1 SHEITSPVCDL
12 LSLSRVAIKV
22 TFARFI
28 FILSKLVGMEVGM
41 GDRAALPLGDR
52 EALPTGDR
60 FPRWTFHVQ

>member
-1 SHEITSPVCDL
+1 PVCDL

-41 GDRAALPLGDR
+41 GDC

-60 FPRWTFHVQ
+60 EAISMGDTQGINHNC